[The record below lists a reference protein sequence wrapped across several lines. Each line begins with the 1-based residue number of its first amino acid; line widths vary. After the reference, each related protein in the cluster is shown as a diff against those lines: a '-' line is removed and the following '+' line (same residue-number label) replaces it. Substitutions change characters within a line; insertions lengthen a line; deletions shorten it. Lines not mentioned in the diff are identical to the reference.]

1 MTMTQETSTEEH
13 SASTPERTGWPVYVV
28 HGLAKELGEDR
39 SVGERA
45 KLRRLHEGIN
55 RPAFW
60 RIVVRSLEPVY
71 KRELLNDE
79 LERWGVILEGLA
91 HLLPFHRKKS
101 ALGRALASAEIH
113 ETRVLRL
120 LRAEGESLR
129 ALVRPLAHQFSSKGQ
144 HVDWADV
151 ALLLLSDGHP
161 SADGIRRQF
170 ARDFYYTQ
178 SRRGGGDATDTE
190 S

>member
-13 SASTPERTGWPVYVV
+13 SASAPERTGWPVYVV
-28 HGLAKELGEDR
+28 HGLAKELDEKR
-39 SVGERA
+39 NIGERA
-45 KLRRLHEGIN
+45 ALRHLGRTLN
-55 RPAFW
+55 QPAFW
-60 RIVVRSLEPVY
+60 NIVVRTLERAY
-71 KRELLNDE
+71 DRKLCDDE

-101 ALGRALASAEIH
+101 ALGRALASADIH

-151 ALLLLSDGHP
+151 ARLVLSDGHS
-161 SADGIRRQF
+161 SADGIRRQI

-178 SRRGGGDATDTE
+178 NRRGGGDATDTE

>member
-1 MTMTQETSTEEH
+1 MTQETSEEQ
-13 SASTPERTGWPVYVV
+13 SPPAPDRTGWPVYVI
-28 HGLAKELGEDR
+28 HGLAKELAADR

-45 KLRRLHEGIN
+45 ELRRLGDGIN

-60 RIVVRSLEPVY
+60 RIVVRSLEPAY
-71 KRELLNDE
+71 KRELRDDE
-79 LERWGVILEGLA
+79 LERWGVVLEGLA
-91 HLLPFHRKKS
+91 HLLPFHRDKA
-101 ALGRALASAEIH
+101 ALGRALASADIH

-120 LRAEGESLR
+120 LRAEGDSLR
-129 ALVRPLAHQFSSKGQ
+129 ALVRPLAHQLSSKGQ

-161 SADGIRRQF
+161 SADGIRRQI

-178 SRRGGGDATDTE
+178 NRRGGGEATDTE

>member
-1 MTMTQETSTEEH
+1 MTMTQESSEVQSPVGPDH
-13 SASTPERTGWPVYVV
+13 KGWPVNFI
-28 HGLAKELGEDR
+28 GRLAKDLDDKR
-39 SVGERA
+39 NVAERA
-45 KLRRLHEGIN
+45 ALRHIGGNLN
-55 RPAFW
+55 QPAFW
-60 RIVVRSLEPVY
+60 NIVVREIEPAY
-71 KRELLNDE
+71 KQKLRDDE
-79 LERWGVILEGLA
+79 LERWGAILEGLA
-91 HLLPFHRKKS
+91 HLLPFHRDKA
-101 ALGRALASAEIH
+101 ALGRSLASADIH

-120 LRAEGESLR
+120 LRAEGDSLR

-161 SADGIRRQF
+161 SADGIRRQI

-178 SRRGGGDATDTE
+178 NRRGGGEATDTE